1 MINENRE
8 QALLQWVRAQI
19 NWSGETLMPV
29 SGDASFR
36 RYYRIVTHEG
46 SRIVMDAPPHQENC
60 RPFVKMAARL
70 QKAGVNVPQV
80 LAWDEKQGF
89 MLLTDFGDQSY
100 LNAFQSVTDL
110 RQISPLMGA
119 AFDTLIRLQRMDEE
133 PDVPRYERS
142 LLCRE
147 VDLFPVW
154 YVQGHL
160 AREWSVDDQAL
171 WRKTVLDVL
180 LPAIEQ
186 QPFVWVH
193 RDYHSRNLMVT
204 TPNPGV
210 LDFQDALMGPVTYD
224 AVSLLKDAYVEW
236 QEEQVIDWLV
246 RYWEK
251 ARQAGIPVTA
261 DFGAFF
267 RDFEWMG
274 VQRHLKVIGIF
285 ARLARR
291 DGKTAYLQDV
301 PRVAGYLL
309 KTCRRYRELQ
319 PLALWLE
326 QCWTVEQQTG
336 YTF

>member
-1 MINENRE
+1 MINKNRE
-8 QALLQWVRAQI
+8 QALIQWVRAQI
-19 NWSGETLMPV
+19 NWSGETLTPV

-46 SRIVMDAPPHQENC
+46 SRILMDAPPQQENC
-60 RPFVKMAARL
+60 HPFVQMAARL

-80 LAWDEKQGF
+80 LAWDEMQGF

-100 LNAFQSVTDL
+100 LNAFQSVTDPC
-110 RQISPLMGA
+110 QISPLMGA
-119 AFDTLIRLQRMDEE
+119 AFETLIRLQRMDEE
-133 PDVPRYERS
+133 PDAPRYERS

-147 VDLFPVW
+147 VGLFPVC

-160 AREWSVDDQAL
+160 AREWSGDDQAL
-171 WRKTVLDVL
+171 WQKTVLDVL

-224 AVSLLKDAYVEW
+224 AVSLLKDAYIDW
-236 QEEQVIDWLV
+236 DEEQIIDWLV

-251 ARQAGIPVTA
+251 ARQAGVPVAA

-274 VQRHLKVIGIF
+274 VQRHLKVVGIF
-285 ARLARR
+285 ARLAHR
-291 DGKTAYLQDV
+291 DGKTGYLQDI